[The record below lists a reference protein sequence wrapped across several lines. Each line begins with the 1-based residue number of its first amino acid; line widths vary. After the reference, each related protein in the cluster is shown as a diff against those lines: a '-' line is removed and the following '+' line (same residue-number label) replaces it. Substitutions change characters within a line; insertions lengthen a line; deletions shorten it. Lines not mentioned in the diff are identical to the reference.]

1 MFCNLWI
8 EYFFVCL
15 LVSFDVNDCIF
26 LKFLS
31 LFFALTVEIIFVYFW
46 CFIFFVITLPNAY
59 FDCKICYRQ
68 IHRHLGF
75 YFFEIF
81 GSSSPAS
88 SFLPCFFFYFLLP
101 LSFPCFLLPSKLPL
115 LFPCLFL
122 PPMLPLSSASFFLSS
137 FLPCPLS
144 LLNARYEVCRL
155 QREFSRELLQRC
167 AIISLFFSLSFAL
180 NACLGL
186 YLLLFLKLKSFCF
199 SSHYVIHGDNAVTPS
214 LTYSLMQSILPP
226 CKQAGGQSCN
236 VRAGKLDELVDEQAD
251 TEAESGRATVK
262 QSWMAGAVRQANKQ
276 GSSWTVWEYMYFFF
290 L

>member
-137 FLPCPLS
+137 FLLPSLPPFTIERKVRSMQATEGIQQRIVATLRYYFSFFLS
-144 LLNARYEVCRL
+144 LFCPECMLRPIFITVFEAEVV
-155 QREFSRELLQRC
+155 
-167 AIISLFFSLSFAL
+167 LFF
-180 NACLGL
+180 
-186 YLLLFLKLKSFCF
+186 
-199 SSHYVIHGDNAVTPS
+199 
-214 LTYSLMQSILPP
+214 
-226 CKQAGGQSCN
+226 
-236 VRAGKLDELVDEQAD
+236 
-251 TEAESGRATVK
+251 
-262 QSWMAGAVRQANKQ
+262 
-276 GSSWTVWEYMYFFF
+276 
-290 L
+290 

>member
-15 LVSFDVNDCIF
+15 LDSFDVNDCIF

-122 PPMLPLSSASFFLSS
+122 PPMLPLSSPASFFLSS
-137 FLPCPLS
+137 FFLPPSFPAPFHYWTQGTKYAGYRGNSAENCCNAA
-144 LLNARYEVCRL
+144 LL
-155 QREFSRELLQRC
+155 F
-167 AIISLFFSLSFAL
+167 LFFSLS
-180 NACLGL
+180 
-186 YLLLFLKLKSFCF
+186 LL
-199 SSHYVIHGDNAVTPS
+199 P
-214 LTYSLMQSILPP
+214 
-226 CKQAGGQSCN
+226 
-236 VRAGKLDELVDEQAD
+236 
-251 TEAESGRATVK
+251 
-262 QSWMAGAVRQANKQ
+262 WMHA
-276 GSSWTVWEYMYFFF
+276 
-290 L
+290 